1 MKLRFYIY
9 AVHAVNLR
17 AKFANLAVK
26 AYEKILV
33 SILNFKSEFGEVIE
47 SKFESVSPQNVRN
60 LGGFA
65 SRKILLCAIA

>member
-9 AVHAVNLR
+9 AVNTVNLQ

-33 SILNFKSEFGEVIE
+33 SVLNFKSEFSEVTK
-47 SKFESVSPQNVRN
+47 SK
-60 LGGFA
+60 
-65 SRKILLCAIA
+65 I